1 MLREKFFQLY
11 KKVAYLSMYV
21 SMLFVV
27 NVAFN
32 LKQVS
37 FITFQTIIWNFVV
50 VKCINLGI
58 KR

>member
-1 MLREKFFQLY
+1 MLREKCFQLY

-50 VKCINLGI
+50 VKCIN
-58 KR
+58 